1 MNQKLRD
8 LEWNKDQEIKILQ
21 KNFAKLK
28 EDGDQVKITS
38 IQDIEKIKEE
48 VSDRYKAEMSAKNM
62 ELLRLERMYTEK
74 IDDLQKEVSK
84 LHVQLD
90 Q

>member
-21 KNFAKLK
+21 KNLAKLK
-28 EDGDQVKITS
+28 EDGQQVKIAS

-48 VSDRYKAEMSAKNM
+48 VSDRYKVEMSAKNM